1 MGAGVTPSHAMRV
14 TSSHTVL
21 SSTGLTWQALDGVWS
36 VLHPGP
42 EGAVLKGSEDGAVCS
57 GAGHTLW
64 AEARGKG
71 HQRQGPGKQRL
82 QTQGMDTGRLMGTGP
97 GEIRT
102 DGAGGLET
110 RLPGSEGSL
119 RSSGENGSSR
129 ELAGG
134 SQVGGGPELG
144 AKPQVAAERLAL
156 VSASSEQQ
164 LLQTPCPHPCS
175 GIGASVGHH

>member
-1 MGAGVTPSHAMRV
+1 
-14 TSSHTVL
+14 
-21 SSTGLTWQALDGVWS
+21 
-36 VLHPGP
+36 
-42 EGAVLKGSEDGAVCS
+42 
-57 GAGHTLW
+57 
-64 AEARGKG
+64 
-71 HQRQGPGKQRL
+71 
-82 QTQGMDTGRLMGTGP
+82 MGTGP

-134 SQVGGGPELG
+134 SQVGGGPKLG
-144 AKPQVAAERLAL
+144 AKPQVAAERLAS

-164 LLQTPCPHPCS
+164 LLRTPCPHPCS
-175 GIGASVGHH
+175 GMGRLLVTTTAAAGGADRGWRGAWAGEKTGAEKRQVP